1 MKGVPDMKGISAQ
14 KLSDDALDQIS
25 GGTNREMMQLQDK
38 LGASNLKDIQ
48 TGLSD
53 LGIRAKLSSN
63 KENEYKDARTNE
75 SLTHAEV
82 MKRIMS

>member
-1 MKGVPDMKGISAQ
+1 MKGISAQ

-25 GGTNREMMQLQDK
+25 GGTTREMMQLQDK

-53 LGIRAKLSSN
+53 LGIRAKLSSD
-63 KENEYKDARTNE
+63 KENEYKDAKTSE